1 MCYIHLPPIFAIHYM
16 DNWGPLPVYLVDVVP
31 LVLYKPIKSKLLC
44 SFWLH
49 RIMWIQ
55 LVWGLDTI
63 QCFTFIC
70 HPFLPSIIWI
80 IGASLPVYLVDVVP
94 LVLYKPIQS
103 KRLCS
108 FGLQKTLWKGGNLKH
123 KNLFHSFS
131 SSFLLISVEPGIG
144 CGVECAASSGPSVS
158 TFTCFCHNMEQDK
171 LVREKRN
178 SVQSLSSW
186 ADTLEV

>member
-1 MCYIHLPPIFAIHYM
+1 MCLRFADDPMCYIHLPPIFAIHYM
-16 DNWGPLPVYLVDVVP
+16 DNWGP
-31 LVLYKPIKSKLLC
+31 
-44 SFWLH
+44 
-49 RIMWIQ
+49 
-55 LVWGLDTI
+55 
-63 QCFTFIC
+63 
-70 HPFLPSIIWI
+70 
-80 IGASLPVYLVDVVP
+80 LPVYLVDVVP

-131 SSFLLISVEPGIG
+131 SSFLLISVEPDIG

-158 TFTCFCHNMEQDK
+158 TFTRFCHNMEQDK

-178 SVQSLSSW
+178 SVQSLSS
-186 ADTLEV
+186 